1 MAGSELNELIEQ
13 LRLLQIEQASVV
25 ARIEALNNIPAATA
39 QAITVQEE
47 RVNGISAGDD
57 RVRIKNKVRKPA
69 TWSSAIVWTE
79 ARERLATVTR
89 VTRDQ
94 VHFVT
99 DNGTRTW
106 RAPNNLIRLDRDE
119 R

>member
-1 MAGSELNELIEQ
+1 MAGRELDELIERLRFLQ
-13 LRLLQIEQASVV
+13 LEQASVI
-25 ARIEALNNIPAATA
+25 ARIEVLNSTPTN
-39 QAITVQEE
+39 TVPKE
-47 RVNGISAGDD
+47 RINGIAEGD

-69 TWSSAIVWTE
+69 TWSSAVVWTE
-79 ARERLATVTR
+79 AKERLATVTR

-106 RAPNNLIRLDRDE
+106 RAPNNLTRLNIDE
-119 R
+119 H